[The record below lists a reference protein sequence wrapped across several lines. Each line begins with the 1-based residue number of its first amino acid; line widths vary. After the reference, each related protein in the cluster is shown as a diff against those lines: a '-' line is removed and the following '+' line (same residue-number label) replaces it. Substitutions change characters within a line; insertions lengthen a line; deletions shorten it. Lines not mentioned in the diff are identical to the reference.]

1 MVTKGPV
8 RRMALQNSDRNRLV
22 TLAGEGAGVRS
33 HLPGKE
39 HEQEPAAWHSK
50 DENGL
55 LSVRIANETKGN
67 ASED

>member
-8 RRMALQNSDRNRLV
+8 RRMALQNSDRNGLV
-22 TLAGEGAGVRS
+22 SKKEMEQVRRD
-33 HLPGKE
+33 LPGKE
-39 HEQEPAAWHSK
+39 HEQEPAAWHSE

-55 LSVRIANETKGN
+55 LRVRIANETKGN